1 MLMVKYLDK
10 YVTILKNKQIKITP
24 QRLIVLKYLDE
35 HCIHPTAD
43 KIYSDLK
50 KNNPSLS
57 KTTVYNALE
66 TLSKHGII
74 QSLTISGSELRY
86 DIDHGMHHHFYCKRC
101 GKIVDIELKCP
112 NIEKMKQF
120 GHEVEEVHGY
130 IKGVCKDC
138 LKKGENNESKDTS

>member
-24 QRLIVLKYLDE
+24 QRLIVLKYLDK

-101 GKIVDIELKCP
+101 GNIVDIELKCP

-120 GHEVEEVHGY
+120 GHEIEEIHGY
-130 IKGVCKDC
+130 IKGVCKNC
-138 LKKGENNESKDTS
+138 VKKG

>member
-1 MLMVKYLDK
+1 MYEK
-10 YVTILKNKQIKITP
+10 YVDLLKNESIKITP
-24 QRLIVLKYLDE
+24 QRLEILRYLDNNRN
-35 HCIHPTAD
+35 HPTAD
-43 KIYSDLK
+43 QIYTDLK

-66 TLSKHGII
+66 TLSKYGII

-101 GKIVDIELKCP
+101 GNIVDIELKCP

-130 IKGVCKDC
+130 IKGVCENC
-138 LKKGENNESKDTS
+138 LKKG